1 MEYVGTTKGDE
12 NDKCCNSTLCP
23 EIVANSMSDE
33 NASEKTNVVR
43 TDEENASVQ
52 QQQQEHTEDAAAA
65 TTSQNISEEKIDFKV
80 IYNKQKINVNFA
92 LDGTVAELKTH
103 LQNIISVPHVMQKVM
118 FKGLAKDEQT
128 LRNLGVTKGED
139 CAKVMIVGSKLDDI
153 LAVSIPSK
161 QDLADEASSAA
172 SKEPLS
178 QQKVHRKVLD
188 KGMPDDVMPGILDSK
203 EPLPEF
209 PISGM
214 LNKSGGKVRLTFKLE
229 QDQLWIGTKERTDKL
244 PMNSIKG
251 VISEPITDHPE
262 YHIMGIQ
269 LGTTEASR
277 YWIYWV
283 PAQYIS
289 AIKDAI
295 LGKWCYF

>member
-1 MEYVGTTKGDE
+1 MECENNINSSQDTTLQESSTE
-12 NDKCCNSTLCP
+12 N
-23 EIVANSMSDE
+23 V
-33 NASEKTNVVR
+33 
-43 TDEENASVQ
+43 
-52 QQQQEHTEDAAAA
+52 
-65 TTSQNISEEKIDFKV
+65 DFTV
-80 IYNKQKINVNFA
+80 IYNKQKISVNFA
-92 LDGTVAELKTH
+92 LDCTVAELKTY
-103 LQNIISVPHVMQKVM
+103 LQKIISVPQAMQKVM
-118 FKGLAKDEQT
+118 FKGLAKDDQT
-128 LRNLGVTKGED
+128 LRNLGVTKG
-139 CAKVMIVGSKLDDI
+139 AKVMIVGSKLDDV
-153 LAVSIPSK
+153 LAVSIPTK
-161 QDLADEASSAA
+161 QDLIDEAVSSV

-178 QQKVHRKVLD
+178 QQKIHRKVLD
-188 KGMPDDVMPGILDSK
+188 KGIPEDVMPGILDSK

-209 PISGM
+209 PLAGM

-229 QDQLWIGTKERTDKL
+229 QDQLWIGTKERTDKI

-251 VISEPITDHPE
+251 VHSEPIHDHPE
-262 YHIMGIQ
+262 YHIMACISLRERIINSVTIIGYFNNNFHNLQAIQ

>member
-1 MEYVGTTKGDE
+1 MEYVDTTQ
-12 NDKCCNSTLCP
+12 NDNDSRCNSSPSSELVSNLKSI
-23 EIVANSMSDE
+23 ENSTT
-33 NASEKTNVVR
+33 NAKEATTV
-43 TDEENASVQ
+43 
-52 QQQQEHTEDAAAA
+52 EHEGNIGKLQDTAA
-65 TTSQNISEEKIDFKV
+65 TTLQESSVENINFTV
-80 IYNKQKINVNFA
+80 IYNKQKISVNFA
-92 LDGTVAELKTH
+92 LDGTVAELKMY
-103 LQNIISVPHVMQKVM
+103 LQKIISVPQAMQKVM
-118 FKGLAKDEQT
+118 FKGLAKDDQT
-128 LRNLGVTKGED
+128 LRNLGVTKG
-139 CAKVMIVGSKLDDI
+139 AKVMIVGSKLDDV
-153 LAVSIPSK
+153 LAVSIPTK
-161 QDLADEASSAA
+161 QDLIDEAVSSV

-188 KGMPDDVMPGILDSK
+188 KGIPEDVMPGILDSK

-209 PISGM
+209 PLAGM

-229 QDQLWIGTKERTDKL
+229 QDQLWIGTKERTDKI

-251 VISEPITDHPE
+251 VHSEPIHDHPE
-262 YHIMGIQ
+262 YHIMAIQ

>member
-1 MEYVGTTKGDE
+1 MFRQNALSYTVK
-12 NDKCCNSTLCP
+12 NDDNDSCCNSSTCSELASNP
-23 EIVANSMSDE
+23 KSMENLGTDTKELTTEQENNIDE
-33 NASEKTNVVR
+33 PQDTTATALQEPPT
-43 TDEENASVQ
+43 ENINF
-52 QQQQEHTEDAAAA
+52 T
-65 TTSQNISEEKIDFKV
+65 V
-80 IYNKQKINVNFA
+80 IYNKQKISVNFA

-103 LQNIISVPHVMQKVM
+103 LQKIISVPQAMQKVM

-128 LRNLGVTKGED
+128 LRNLGITKG
-139 CAKVMIVGSKLDDI
+139 AKVMIVGSKLDDV
-153 LAVSIPSK
+153 LAVSIPTK
-161 QDLADEASSAA
+161 QDLIDEAVSSVN
-172 SKEPLS
+172 KEPLS

-188 KGMPDDVMPGILDSK
+188 KGIPEDVMPGILDSK

-209 PISGM
+209 PLAGM

-229 QDQLWIGTKERTDKL
+229 QDQLWIGTKERTDKI

-251 VISEPITDHPE
+251 VHSEPIHDHPE
-262 YHIMGIQ
+262 YHIMAIQ